1 MNCNPIIPIW
11 LMIFWCIGLLTVRL
25 IKRKGILYISRQ
37 ILLVVLLFVMNLR
50 IMIPVENGIQKGGER
65 NTYVLFVLD
74 DTLSMLAEDG
84 VDHKR
89 RIDDMKMDC
98 EHIIDELYGS
108 KFSVISFHNHSQ
120 VLLPFQNNAYYTKTV
135 IQGIEPLSSVWAT
148 GSSLSVCLE
157 DMEKS
162 LKVAK
167 EKADGDIV
175 VFFMTDGE
183 QINSDKLES
192 FSKLSQFIDGGA
204 VIGYGTSEGAPM
216 YVYDAYSEEGE
227 YLEMSDYPFEIA
239 KSYLDEENC
248 KKIAK
253 DLGIEYIHRTDGECL
268 DQLIGEIEKSS
279 SIKLED
285 RMGVGYRETYYIFA
299 IPLLFLLV
307 LDLYDYKKVAK
318 IAVANGR

>member
-1 MNCNPIIPIW
+1 
-11 LMIFWCIGLLTVRL
+11 
-25 IKRKGILYISRQ
+25 
-37 ILLVVLLFVMNLR
+37 
-50 IMIPVENGIQKGGER
+50 
-65 NTYVLFVLD
+65 
-74 DTLSMLAEDG
+74 
-84 VDHKR
+84 
-89 RIDDMKMDC
+89 
-98 EHIIDELYGS
+98 
-108 KFSVISFHNHSQ
+108 
-120 VLLPFQNNAYYTKTV
+120 
-135 IQGIEPLSSVWAT
+135 
-148 GSSLSVCLE
+148 
-157 DMEKS
+157 
-162 LKVAK
+162 
-167 EKADGDIV
+167 
-175 VFFMTDGE
+175 
-183 QINSDKLES
+183 
-192 FSKLSQFIDGGA
+192 
-204 VIGYGTSEGAPM
+204 M